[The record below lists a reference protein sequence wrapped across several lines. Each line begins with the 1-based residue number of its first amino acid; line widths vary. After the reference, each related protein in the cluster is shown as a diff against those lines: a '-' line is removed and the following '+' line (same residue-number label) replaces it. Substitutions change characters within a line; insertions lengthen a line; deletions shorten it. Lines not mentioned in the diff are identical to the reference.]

1 MNGFFAL
8 LAAISNSIRDL
19 ATRAVPKEIST
30 VQIAGW
36 GGVALVIGG
45 FLAHLISGAP
55 LPQPQYADILPF
67 LVLAIGLTVGVFSV
81 SAAMRLGDVSVV
93 APFRYTRL
101 PFGLLVGVLYFGE
114 QLTPNMVAGSVI
126 VAGSGLYVW
135 WREVR
140 APKLCADENFC
151 GTFGPLMPTDPLIEA
166 TTAVTTAVT
175 TEATAAQRL
184 PKRLPKRL
192 PSNKLNARRY
202 SKSVKANQGQRQKT
216 DPRQMMGL
224 TA

>member
-166 TTAVTTAVT
+166 ATATKATTAVT
-175 TEATAAQRL
+175 TEDYRSNYRSDCRTATTEATA
-184 PKRLPKRL
+184 
-192 PSNKLNARRY
+192 
-202 SKSVKANQGQRQKT
+202 VK
-216 DPRQMMGL
+216 
-224 TA
+224 